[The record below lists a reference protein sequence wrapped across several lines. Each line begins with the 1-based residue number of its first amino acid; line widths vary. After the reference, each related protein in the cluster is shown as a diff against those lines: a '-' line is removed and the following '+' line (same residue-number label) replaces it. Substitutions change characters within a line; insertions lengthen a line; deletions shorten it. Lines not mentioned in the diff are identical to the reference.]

1 MRKFL
6 FLGFILICG
15 VCFGQQSDQFS
26 YVGTSNDNVKYYL
39 SFHKK
44 DSIRGINDVWIKG
57 IHPSKTIKNK
67 SGKYV
72 KVKGVTELILQRF
85 FCEGK
90 KILTLAYTKYDN
102 KGNSTFSEQYS
113 EYGEEKY
120 IVPGSMGYVYYEF
133 VCNNVIEVDPDAPA
147 E

>member
-6 FLGFILICG
+6 VLGFILTCG

-26 YVGTSNDNVKYYL
+26 YVGSSNDNVKYYV

-44 DSIRGINDVWIKG
+44 DSIRGINDIWIKCVY
-57 IHPSKTIKNK
+57 PSKTIKNK

-72 KVKGVTELILQRF
+72 KVKGVTNLMLQRI
-85 FCEGK
+85 FCEEK
-90 KILTLAYTKYDN
+90 KILTLTYTKYDN
-102 KGNSTFSEQYS
+102 KGNSIFSEQYS
-113 EYGEEKY
+113 EYGEKKY
-120 IVPGSMGYVYYEF
+120 IVPGSMGYAYYQF
-133 VCNNVIEVDPDAPA
+133 ACDNVIEVDPDATA